1 MEFLSD
7 SWFSA
12 ANVALSNLDLGETQ
26 IVIHNSFSEGP
37 IESFYLC
44 LDGTSAYVTKESP
57 PETPNVVM
65 KQSWDTAMAVRD
77 GSVSALTAIQDG
89 RIAIEGDIRKLIAAG
104 PALSQVDFVITAVS

>member
-12 ANVALSNLDLGETQ
+12 ANVALSNLDLVETQ
-26 IVIHNSFSEGP
+26 IVIHNCFSEGP

-44 LDGTSAYVTKESP
+44 LDGTLAYVSKEP
-57 PETPNVVM
+57 PAQLPNVVM
-65 KQSWDTAMAVRD
+65 KQSWETAAAVRD

-89 RIAIEGDIRKLIAAG
+89 RITIEGDIRKLIAAG
-104 PALSQVDFVITAVS
+104 PDLSQVDFVIASIS

>member
-12 ANVALSNLDLGETQ
+12 TNVALSNLDLGETQ

-44 LDGTSAYVTKESP
+44 LDRTSAYVSKEP
-57 PETPNVVM
+57 PAETPNVVM
-65 KQSWDTAMAVRD
+65 KQSWETAMAVRD

-104 PALSQVDFVITAVS
+104 PALSQVDFVIAAIS

>member
-26 IVIHNSFSEGP
+26 IIIHNSFSEGP

-44 LDGTSAYVTKESP
+44 LDGTSAYVSKEP
-57 PETPNVVM
+57 PAETPNVMM
-65 KQSWDTAMAVRD
+65 KQSWETAMAVRD

-104 PALSQVDFVITAVS
+104 PALSQVDFVIAAIS

>member
-12 ANVALSNLDLGETQ
+12 TNVALSNLDLGETQ

-44 LDGTSAYVTKESP
+44 LDGTSAYVSKEP
-57 PETPNVVM
+57 PAETPNIMM
-65 KQSWDTAMAVRD
+65 KQSWETAMAVRD

-104 PALSQVDFVITAVS
+104 PALSQVDFVIADVP

>member
-1 MEFLSD
+1 VEFLSD

-26 IVIHNSFSEGP
+26 IVIHNYFSEGP

-44 LDGTSAYVTKESP
+44 LDGTSAYVSKESP
-57 PETPNVVM
+57 TEKPDVVM
-65 KQSWDTAMAVRD
+65 KQSWETVMAVRD

-89 RIAIEGDIRKLIAAG
+89 RIAIEGDIRKLIAAE
-104 PALSQVDFVITAVS
+104 PALAQVDFVMAAVS

>member
-12 ANVALSNLDLGETQ
+12 ANVALSNLNLGETQ

-37 IESFYLC
+37 IEGFYLC
-44 LDGTSAYVTKESP
+44 LDGTSAYVSVEPP
-57 PETPNVVM
+57 PETPNVMM
-65 KQSWDTAMAVRD
+65 KQSWETAMAVRD

-104 PALSQVDFVITAVS
+104 PALSEVDFVIAAIS

>member
-12 ANVALSNLDLGETQ
+12 TNVALSNLDLGETQ

-44 LDGTSAYVTKESP
+44 LDRTSAYVSKEP
-57 PETPNVVM
+57 PAETPNVVM
-65 KQSWDTAMAVRD
+65 KQSWETAMAVRD

-104 PALSQVDFVITAVS
+104 PALSQVDFVIADVS

>member
-12 ANVALSNLDLGETQ
+12 ANVALSNLNLGETQ

-37 IESFYLC
+37 IEGFYLC
-44 LDGTSAYVTKESP
+44 LDGTSAYVSEEPP
-57 PETPNVVM
+57 PETPNVMM
-65 KQSWDTAMAVRD
+65 KQSWETAMAVRD

-104 PALSQVDFVITAVS
+104 PALSQVDFVIADVS

>member
-26 IVIHNSFSEGP
+26 IVIYNCFSEGP
-37 IESFYLC
+37 IEGFCLC
-44 LDGTSAYVTKESP
+44 LDGTSAYVSKEP
-57 PETPNVVM
+57 PAQLPDVVM
-65 KQSWDTAMAVRD
+65 KQSWETAAAVRD

-89 RIAIEGDIRKLIAAG
+89 RITIEGDIRKLIAAETD
-104 PALSQVDFVITAVS
+104 LSQVDFVIASIS

>member
-12 ANVALSNLDLGETQ
+12 ANVALLNLNLGGTQ

-37 IESFYLC
+37 IESFYLY
-44 LDGTSAYVTKESP
+44 LDGTSAYVSKEPP

-104 PALSQVDFVITAVS
+104 PALSQVDFVIAAVS

>member
-12 ANVALSNLDLGETQ
+12 TNVALSNLDLGETQ

-44 LDGTSAYVTKESP
+44 LDRTSAYVSKEP
-57 PETPNVVM
+57 PAETPNVVM
-65 KQSWDTAMAVRD
+65 KQSWETAMAVRD

-104 PALSQVDFVITAVS
+104 PALSQVDFVIAAVS

>member
-44 LDGTSAYVTKESP
+44 LDGTSAYVSKEP
-57 PETPNVVM
+57 PAETPNVMM
-65 KQSWDTAMAVRD
+65 KQSWETAMAVRD

-104 PALSQVDFVITAVS
+104 PALSQVDFVIAAIS

>member
-1 MEFLSD
+1 VEFLSD

-44 LDGTSAYVTKESP
+44 LDRTSAYVSKEP
-57 PETPNVVM
+57 PAQTPNVVM
-65 KQSWDTAMAVRD
+65 KQSWETAMAVRD

-104 PALSQVDFVITAVS
+104 PALSQVDFVIADVS

>member
-37 IESFYLC
+37 IESFYLY
-44 LDGTSAYVTKESP
+44 LDGSSAYVSIEPP

-65 KQSWDTAMAVRD
+65 KQSWETAMAVRD

-104 PALSQVDFVITAVS
+104 PALSQVDFVIAAIS

>member
-44 LDGTSAYVTKESP
+44 LDRTSAYVSKEP
-57 PETPNVVM
+57 PAETPNVVM
-65 KQSWDTAMAVRD
+65 KQSWETAMAVRD

-104 PALSQVDFVITAVS
+104 PALSQVDFVIADVS

>member
-26 IVIHNSFSEGP
+26 IVIHNSFSDGP
-37 IESFYLC
+37 IDSFYLY
-44 LDGTSAYVTKESP
+44 LDGTSAYVSKEP
-57 PETPNVVM
+57 PAETPNVVM
-65 KQSWDTAMAVRD
+65 KQSWETAIAIRD

-89 RIAIEGDIRKLIAAG
+89 RITIEGDIRKLIAAG
-104 PALSQVDFVITAVS
+104 PALSQVDFVIAAIS

>member
-44 LDGTSAYVTKESP
+44 LDGTSAYVSVEPP
-57 PETPNVVM
+57 PETPNVMM
-65 KQSWDTAMAVRD
+65 KQSWETAMAVRD

-104 PALSQVDFVITAVS
+104 PALSQVDFVIADVS

>member
-44 LDGTSAYVTKESP
+44 LDRTSAYVSKEP
-57 PETPNVVM
+57 PAETPNVVM
-65 KQSWDTAMAVRD
+65 KQSWETAMAVRD

-104 PALSQVDFVITAVS
+104 PALSQVDFVIAAIS

>member
-12 ANVALSNLDLGETQ
+12 ANVALSNLNLGGTQ

-37 IESFYLC
+37 IEGFYLC
-44 LDGTSAYVTKESP
+44 LDGTSAYVSEEPP
-57 PETPNVVM
+57 PETPNVMM
-65 KQSWDTAMAVRD
+65 KQSWETAMAVRD

-104 PALSQVDFVITAVS
+104 PALSQVDFVIAAVS